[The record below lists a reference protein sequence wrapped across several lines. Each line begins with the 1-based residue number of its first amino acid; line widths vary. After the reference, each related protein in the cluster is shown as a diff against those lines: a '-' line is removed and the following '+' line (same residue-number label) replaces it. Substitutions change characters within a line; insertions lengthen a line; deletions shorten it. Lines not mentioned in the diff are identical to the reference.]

1 MKKILIVSLLT
12 LLTRII
18 AFSSTTLVP
27 TQQDSIVYITATN
40 IKYANLIFAEHKKM
54 LVENELLHKQLDNY
68 RSLNSQLIHIDSLR
82 RLQVENYKEL
92 NESRLLQI
100 EKLNKKVRIQNNH
113 LLGWQIGGVVVSV
126 GLVLLLLLK

>member
-1 MKKILIVSLLT
+1 
-12 LLTRII
+12 
-18 AFSSTTLVP
+18 
-27 TQQDSIVYITATN
+27 
-40 IKYANLIFAEHKKM
+40 M
-54 LVENELLHKQLDNY
+54 LVENELLHKQLNNY